1 MPDNTDM
8 PNTVRG
14 DQLRQPPPNWRPGL
28 EPIPMFEELRTVKFE
43 VEVLEENYRELLSL
57 LRLKEWD
64 ADEGLR
70 AIFLAGLGYEK
81 SQWHLDA
88 IAALSQHTDP
98 ALTERV
104 DEMVN
109 ELASYHSMY
118 SVLKFK
124 SFKLY
129 KLNQVLEFNNSGLRA
144 QEDLWHEW
152 AARMRRDKEELQAE
166 VIKLR
171 SLLSEFTLD
180 WDNSGAPPLPPG
192 LYAASE
198 GISPSPTIEQGHHQS
213 PEPTRDISH
222 EPSSDLS
229 QLGFWARLRWA
240 FSPRRQK

>member
-8 PNTVRG
+8 PKTVRG
-14 DQLRQPPPNWRPGL
+14 NELHQPPANWRPGL
-28 EPIPMFEELRTVKFE
+28 EPIPMFEEARSVKFE
-43 VEVLEENYRELLSL
+43 VEILEESYRELLAL
-57 LRLKEWD
+57 MRLKEWE

-70 AIFLAGLGYEK
+70 AVFLAGLGYEK

-88 IAALSQHTDP
+88 ISALANRNDP

-144 QEDLWHEW
+144 QEDLWLEW
-152 AARMRRDKEELQAE
+152 AARMRRDKEDLQAE
-166 VIKLR
+166 VIRLR
-171 SLLSEFTLD
+171 SMLSEFKLD
-180 WDNSGAPPLPPG
+180 WDKSGAPPLPPM
-192 LYAASE
+192 LSAATEDHHEMHNEVRTAGPGIEESDD
-198 GISPSPTIEQGHHQS
+198 ISPEI
-213 PEPTRDISH
+213 DV
-222 EPSSDLS
+222 SS
-229 QLGFWARLRWA
+229 LGFWDRLRWLFA
-240 FSPRRQK
+240 PRRQK

>member
-14 DQLRQPPPNWRPGL
+14 DELRQPPPNWRPGL
-28 EPIPMFEELRTVKFE
+28 EPSPMFEEARSVNFE
-43 VEVLEENYRELLSL
+43 IEILEESYRELLAFM
-57 LRLKEWD
+57 RAKEWD
-64 ADEGLR
+64 ADYGLR

-81 SQWHLDA
+81 AQWHLDA
-88 IAALSQHTDP
+88 ITALAQRNDP
-98 ALTERV
+98 ALSERV

-166 VIKLR
+166 VIRLR
-171 SLLSEFTLD
+171 SMLSEFKLD
-180 WDNSGAPPLPPG
+180 WDNSGAPPLPPA
-192 LYAASE
+192 LSAAAEEQSSHD
-198 GISPSPTIEQGHHQS
+198 GYQPAQYIKSSPGDIS
-213 PEPTRDISH
+213 PEP
-222 EPSSDLS
+222 DLS
-229 QLGFWARLRWA
+229 TLGFWSRLRWA
-240 FSPRRQK
+240 FSPRKQK